1 MVDLFKLL
9 CFNVRSISNFH
20 QRRTVFTWCGK
31 RKADIIFL
39 QETHSKEDS
48 VKKNEQMNGANV
60 FVSVFFS
67 PL

>member
-9 CFNVRSISNFH
+9 CLNVRSISNFH

-31 RKADIIFL
+31 RKVDIIFQ

-48 VKKNEQMNGANV
+48 EKKK
-60 FVSVFFS
+60 
-67 PL
+67 